1 VCKAGVYL
9 KERTDGKLDCRDAE
23 ESGRRPECGGAGSPA
38 WARRTARK
46 SKLVGHAR
54 GRGHAWGQLAKW
66 PAQAAVG
73 TCGGT
78 TRNTAIDAPFQKR
91 FFMNHI

>member
-1 VCKAGVYL
+1 MASLAVGARRSRVTG
-9 KERTDGKLDCRDAE
+9 RSAE
-23 ESGRRPECGGAGSPA
+23 EPGHRPGCGVDRSPA
-38 WARRTARK
+38 WARRTACK

-54 GRGHAWGQLAKW
+54 GRGHAWGPSAEW